1 MLEYINNPNVAIINF
16 LADGATPKTCEDW
29 GEEGAINFPIIVD
42 DQIYGLSSWF
52 GITWLS
58 PRHIF
63 IDHELKY
70 YAITNDL
77 NDVDS
82 IIEEMLE
89 NLESE

>member
-52 GITWLS
+52 GITWES
-58 PRHIF
+58 PRHVF
-63 IDHELKY
+63 IDHNFNLVGISGSKNE
-70 YAITNDL
+70 
-77 NDVDS
+77 VEG
-82 IIEEMLE
+82 IIEGMLDEME
-89 NLESE
+89 NE